1 MRPDMHCTPSICWA
15 PLQAPCRID
24 TVIARGLH
32 DLFTEVR
39 QTSVATIWGYPI
51 NVANQAQ
58 AVSEII
64 GAAQRGEGFTVFT
77 LNLDHLDKLKRDRSF
92 QAAYAATRFITADG
106 APVALLA
113 SRQGRRVERTTGA
126 DMVVPL
132 VEAAAEQNVAVFLFG
147 SSNGVL
153 ARAGMY
159 LSERT
164 NYKLNIVGTV
174 SPEQGFDPESAAAD
188 AEIDRIAASGARLY
202 FVALG
207 APKQEVLAA
216 RAVARGV
223 KVGFVCIGAGLD
235 FLVGAQ
241 TRAPEFMQR
250 NGLEWFW
257 RLSTAPRRLASR
269 YARCFVVLAE
279 LLLTE
284 PLKVRSAK

>member
-1 MRPDMHCTPSICWA
+1 MISS
-15 PLQAPCRID
+15 
-24 TVIARGLH
+24 VGARGS
-32 DLFTEVR
+32 V
-39 QTSVATIWGYPI
+39 VATIRGCRI
-51 NVANQAQ
+51 NIADQAQ
-58 AVSEII
+58 AVSAIL

-77 LNLDHLDKLKRDRSF
+77 LNLDHLDKLKRNASF
-92 QAAYAATRFITADG
+92 RVAYAAARFVTADG
-106 APVALLA
+106 APVAMLA
-113 SRQGRRVERTTGA
+113 SRQGRRVERITGA
-126 DMVVPL
+126 DLIVPL
-132 VEAAAEQNVAVFLFG
+132 MKAAAEQNVPVFLFG
-147 SSNGVL
+147 SSNRVL
-153 ARAGMY
+153 AQAA
-159 LSERT
+159 LHLAERT
-164 NYKLNIVGTV
+164 RYELSIAGTE
-174 SPEQGFDPESAAAD
+174 SPEQGFDPESTAAD
-188 AEIDRIAASGARLY
+188 AAIDRIAASGARLC

-257 RLSTAPRRLASR
+257 RLSTAPGRLASR